1 MDSISSVANFSVKSQ
16 WLYLL
21 PLNVAPKQVPDSSP
35 LGRHYALSEEILPQV
50 VTPLEKKLGK
60 SLGNEQNVILIQE
73 FQAWDNQTTFLYL
86 SASQVSLHPC
96 INLVIYVVPCEN
108 APLHIYSKSGHKS
121 STANNV
127 EAFISPRWGGVVIAN
142 PSIEQCIKETED
154 SPIDFVPEEA
164 TVMGVFISQLRLL
177 LGVHELVR
185 HKKFLI

>member
-1 MDSISSVANFSVKSQ
+1 M
-16 WLYLL
+16 
-21 PLNVAPKQVPDSSP
+21 
-35 LGRHYALSEEILPQV
+35 
-50 VTPLEKKLGK
+50 
-60 SLGNEQNVILIQE
+60 
-73 FQAWDNQTTFLYL
+73 FL
-86 SASQVSLHPC
+86 ASQVSLHPC

-154 SPIDFVPEEA
+154 TPIEFVPEEA
-164 TVMGVFISQLRLL
+164 TVMGVFVSQLRLL

-185 HKKFLI
+185 FKNQKKLTFHYYCSNYYFFCCCHYRCKYLM